1 MNTALE
7 DSNQILKFACRDLK
21 AIRAA
26 AQVIEAEKNWS
37 SEREMLAV
45 IIRALTPIIDDIQNA
60 INNIDTALKVENDG
74 LE

>member
-45 IIRALTPIIDDIQNA
+45 IIRAVTPIIDDIQDA
-60 INNIDTALKVENDG
+60 IDNIDKETKDEGV
-74 LE
+74 